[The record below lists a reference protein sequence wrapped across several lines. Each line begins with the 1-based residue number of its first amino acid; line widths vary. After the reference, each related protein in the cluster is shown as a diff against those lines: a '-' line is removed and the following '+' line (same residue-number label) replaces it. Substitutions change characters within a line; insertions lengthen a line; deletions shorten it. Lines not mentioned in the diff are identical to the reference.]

1 MNQIRQVPS
10 QGSAFSERWFE
21 AQRAHPNVGRDRKDQ
36 DSEPEQGLHLLPVAW
51 DCLGPRAPT
60 LGRHRGQPA
69 CGSALWRVWH
79 TLQAACGR
87 ESQWAQGTFQETQL
101 GISECSVHSKSWLT
115 PIPRNRFFPGCRSFV
130 QNPLLQNGA
139 HCTSSSDP
147 AVAEG
152 TRACSPPVI
161 SMQLSCLHLS
171 SSSAWK
177 PWAHH
182 LLSFF
187 LYICKLLTVVYGKNG
202 GLRFTRM
209 GVFKFRSFCPDLF

>member
-21 AQRAHPNVGRDRKDQ
+21 AQRAHPNIGRDRKDQ
-36 DSEPEQGLHLLPVAW
+36 DSEPEQGLHLLPAAW

-79 TLQAACGR
+79 TPQAACGR

-115 PIPRNRFFPGCRSFV
+115 LIPRNRFSQAAAPLSRTRSCKTA
-130 QNPLLQNGA
+130 LIA
-139 HCTSSSDP
+139 
-147 AVAEG
+147 
-152 TRACSPPVI
+152 RA
-161 SMQLSCLHLS
+161 
-171 SSSAWK
+171 AWT
-177 PWAHH
+177 
-182 LLSFF
+182 LLSPRAPGRVP
-187 LYICKLLTVVYGKNG
+187 L
-202 GLRFTRM
+202 
-209 GVFKFRSFCPDLF
+209 P

>member
-21 AQRAHPNVGRDRKDQ
+21 AQRAHPNIGRDRKDQ
-36 DSEPEQGLHLLPVAW
+36 DSEPEQGLHLLPAAW

-79 TLQAACGR
+79 TPQAACGR

-115 PIPRNRFFPGCRSFV
+115 PIPRNRFFPRL
-130 QNPLLQNGA
+130 PLLCPEPAPAKRRSLHEQLGPCCRRGHPGA
-139 HCTSSSDP
+139 FPSRDLHAAVLP
-147 AVAEG
+147 A
-152 TRACSPPVI
+152 PV
-161 SMQLSCLHLS
+161 QLLCLEALGP
-171 SSSAWK
+171 SSA
-177 PWAHH
+177 A
-182 LLSFF
+182 FF
-187 LYICKLLTVVYGKNG
+187 FFFYKLLTVVYGKNG